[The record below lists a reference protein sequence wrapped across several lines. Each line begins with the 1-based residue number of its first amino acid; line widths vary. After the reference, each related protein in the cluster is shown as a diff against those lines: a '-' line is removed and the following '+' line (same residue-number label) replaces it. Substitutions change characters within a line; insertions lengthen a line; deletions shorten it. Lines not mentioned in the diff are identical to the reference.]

1 MGCTVCGHPFAE
13 VGQGKVTPEAIYA
26 VQGVSFATVPV
37 VVACGFIK
45 MLLHP
50 DFNFTG
56 GIACKY
62 MELGSQQADPKE
74 ADRCREGRTG
84 TCFFV
89 AGLLMMV
96 SGSRMIIPRLREVE
110 EQYLLQQ
117 PTHLLSRE
125 GLTLRAEQRQQIRT
139 VPIRWK
145 RAHLIFVSVFLI
157 FPLILLWEFTYCDYF
172 GENALY
178 FIIGFSFAMNFVDN
192 SLSRAVREELIQVPL
207 STACSVVLFIGTLG
221 ADDFVDFCE
230 GFFLELLYGILERLI
245 LGSLMEAGEK
255 SVAQAIHWTKTRAW
269 FWRLALIVTGGR
281 SSSGLLMSEGKDDE
295 EIPPEEVVVEG
306 TPIEEAMEEV
316 IGCGTT
322 CMSTVMTP
330 FIILAIFF
338 FAEET
343 EIPAQYDIRSTDL
356 VCYLLFG
363 LIIAPFQVMMDIL
376 MNHATELQNNVRI
389 YDYMLYAKWRWRN
402 RVTRWLFDDPRL
414 DLSIAEPLQSVNH
427 LAFSPQFY
435 FIETYYTWGML
446 VGLLAITIFLRKAMN
461 PLDDPAL
468 FIMVGQ
474 MILLNYIL
482 DRLIR
487 WLISSVL
494 WKPMDNS
501 NFRVFSRSVALALQ
515 RKDAA
520 LLQEKYRQWFWQRHT
535 GWLVNHL
542 NDIFTPRSR
551 ERYRGKLSLLY
562 QQALQLQPTRVYKT
576 PGDAFPEPVGQQ
588 ELPEN
593 LRL

>member
-1 MGCTVCGHPFAE
+1 
-13 VGQGKVTPEAIYA
+13 
-26 VQGVSFATVPV
+26 
-37 VVACGFIK
+37 
-45 MLLHP
+45 
-50 DFNFTG
+50 
-56 GIACKY
+56 
-62 MELGSQQADPKE
+62 
-74 ADRCREGRTG
+74 
-84 TCFFV
+84 
-89 AGLLMMV
+89 
-96 SGSRMIIPRLREVE
+96 
-110 EQYLLQQ
+110 
-117 PTHLLSRE
+117 
-125 GLTLRAEQRQQIRT
+125 
-139 VPIRWK
+139 
-145 RAHLIFVSVFLI
+145 
-157 FPLILLWEFTYCDYF
+157 
-172 GENALY
+172 
-178 FIIGFSFAMNFVDN
+178 
-192 SLSRAVREELIQVPL
+192 
-207 STACSVVLFIGTLG
+207 TLG

-230 GFFLELLYGILERLI
+230 GFFLELLYGIAERLI

-255 SVAQAIHWTKTRAW
+255 SVAQGIHWVKTRSW

-281 SSSGLLMSEGKDDE
+281 SSAGLLMTEGKDDDE
-295 EIPPEEVVVEG
+295 MAPEEMVMEG

-343 EIPAQYDIRSTDL
+343 EIPACCFTGNFSAERQVPFERQYDIRSTDL

-363 LIIAPFQVMMDIL
+363 LIIAPFQ
-376 MNHATELQNNVRI
+376 ATELQNNVRI

-446 VGLLAITIFLRKAMN
+446 VSLLSITIFLRKSRRGFM
-461 PLDDPAL
+461 
-468 FIMVGQ
+468 IRRQ

-501 NFRVFSRSVALALQ
+501 NFRIFSRSVALALQ
-515 RKDAA
+515 RKEFPRK
-520 LLQEKYRQWFWQRHT
+520 EKK
-535 GWLVNHL
+535 
-542 NDIFTPRSR
+542 P
-551 ERYRGKLSLLY
+551 
-562 QQALQLQPTRVYKT
+562 
-576 PGDAFPEPVGQQ
+576 
-588 ELPEN
+588 
-593 LRL
+593 

>member
-1 MGCTVCGHPFAE
+1 MVVQGSLGHPE
-13 VGQGKVTPEAIYA
+13 DSSNSMEAGA
-26 VQGVSFATVPV
+26 LDL
-37 VVACGFIK
+37 C
-45 MLLHP
+45 
-50 DFNFTG
+50 
-56 GIACKY
+56 
-62 MELGSQQADPKE
+62 
-74 ADRCREGRTG
+74 
-84 TCFFV
+84 
-89 AGLLMMV
+89 
-96 SGSRMIIPRLREVE
+96 
-110 EQYLLQQ
+110 
-117 PTHLLSRE
+117 
-125 GLTLRAEQRQQIRT
+125 
-139 VPIRWK
+139 
-145 RAHLIFVSVFLI
+145 
-157 FPLILLWEFTYCDYF
+157 
-172 GENALY
+172 ENALY

-230 GFFLELLYGILERLI
+230 GFFLELLYGIAERLI

-255 SVAQAIHWTKTRAW
+255 SVAQGIHWVKTRSW
-269 FWRLALIVTGGR
+269 FWRLALIVTGGDPNLIP
-281 SSSGLLMSEGKDDE
+281 LLLRAMARKWLQKRNGQNHNKM
-295 EIPPEEVVVEG
+295 VMEG

-322 CMSTVMTP
+322 CMSLSAVLTLTLQGTVMTP

-343 EIPAQYDIRSTDL
+343 EIPAQLPCSTEQLFKSRTPLQDSYNVWCCFTGNFSAERQVPFERQYDIRSTDL

-363 LIIAPFQVMMDIL
+363 LIIAPFQ
-376 MNHATELQNNVRI
+376 ATELQNNVRI

-446 VGLLAITIFLRKAMN
+446 VSLLSITIFLRKSRRGFM
-461 PLDDPAL
+461 
-468 FIMVGQ
+468 IRRQ

-494 WKPMDNS
+494 APKPGALVSNSVSRMTTVTVMAITVLWKPMDNS
-501 NFRVFSRSVALALQ
+501 NFRIFSRSVALALQ
-515 RKDAA
+515 RKEFPRK
-520 LLQEKYRQWFWQRHT
+520 EKK
-535 GWLVNHL
+535 
-542 NDIFTPRSR
+542 P
-551 ERYRGKLSLLY
+551 
-562 QQALQLQPTRVYKT
+562 
-576 PGDAFPEPVGQQ
+576 
-588 ELPEN
+588 
-593 LRL
+593 

>member
-1 MGCTVCGHPFAE
+1 
-13 VGQGKVTPEAIYA
+13 
-26 VQGVSFATVPV
+26 
-37 VVACGFIK
+37 
-45 MLLHP
+45 
-50 DFNFTG
+50 
-56 GIACKY
+56 
-62 MELGSQQADPKE
+62 
-74 ADRCREGRTG
+74 
-84 TCFFV
+84 
-89 AGLLMMV
+89 MV
-96 SGSRMIIPRLREVE
+96 M
-110 EQYLLQQ
+110 
-117 PTHLLSRE
+117 
-125 GLTLRAEQRQQIRT
+125 
-139 VPIRWK
+139 
-145 RAHLIFVSVFLI
+145 
-157 FPLILLWEFTYCDYF
+157 
-172 GENALY
+172 
-178 FIIGFSFAMNFVDN
+178 
-192 SLSRAVREELIQVPL
+192 
-207 STACSVVLFIGTLG
+207 
-221 ADDFVDFCE
+221 
-230 GFFLELLYGILERLI
+230 
-245 LGSLMEAGEK
+245 
-255 SVAQAIHWTKTRAW
+255 
-269 FWRLALIVTGGR
+269 
-281 SSSGLLMSEGKDDE
+281 
-295 EIPPEEVVVEG
+295 EG

-376 MNHATELQNNVRI
+376 MNHEPWPQLSATELQNNVRI

-446 VGLLAITIFLRKAMN
+446 VSLLSITIFLRKSMN

-501 NFRVFSRSVALALQ
+501 NFRIFSRSVALALQ

-520 LLQEKYRQWFWQRHT
+520 LLQENPNKT
-535 GWLVNHL
+535 KPNPVLA
-542 NDIFTPRSR
+542 
-551 ERYRGKLSLLY
+551 K
-562 QQALQLQPTRVYKT
+562 TRVYKT

-593 LRL
+593 LRLELEEDESDEEPAPHQDGHLALPGMAGRQDALGGPSQGALDDVPGGRRASTVMRTMALPSMLQLHTAASVEAPPPPPEVPQEAWPFRPLSDEQHDNPQAAGFGPLAAYSGVAWLRVARKRLRMKRQQEEAEAAERALNFAAQSPLGPTTPPAASAAAIRDRTGDDDSSSGGTEEEEALMLLEQQETPKNEDDASDIEFEPADTTRFPNLVSVQVPQAAREMILYWAKQARKRESDDSFGEDSGDDAGDESPDLAD